1 MALKPNPF
9 NPRIPANPQDFI
21 GREKELGEFR
31 SSLKSTMNRSPMS
44 LAVVGNRGIGKSS
57 YLAKCEQI
65 AKGQGCMVIRFS
77 TIEGGFETTED
88 LCGYLLTQLQGEI
101 IKRSKLEL
109 IRGESAKF
117 FESFEFTLTFED
129 FGVKI
134 GKKQSQAALQTVF
147 REKLHV
153 IWSKVAKSVPAI
165 VLLIDEAEIMEAIP
179 GALMFLREVFSRL
192 GEEGCGYM
200 LVLSGKLAFPE
211 EMTERFSPL
220 ARFFH
225 PVELKTLS
233 ERECALLLR
242 TELAETGISS
252 DDAVIGRVTMDS
264 EGHPYVLV
272 AIAYI
277 LYENLQAHERRMTL
291 KLYDAMAL
299 KIAGTLDSEFFGIMY
314 RKARPVGKEI
324 LKQIARQGGESSFS
338 AISKSLKKAKGT
350 LSPVFAELVEQGSLM
365 KKERGLYVLFH
376 GLFKD
381 YLLRRAD

>member
-1 MALKPNPF
+1 MTNSPNPF

-21 GREKELGEFR
+21 GRGAELGEFL
-31 SSLKSTMNRSPMS
+31 SSLKSTKNRSPMS

-57 YLAKCEQI
+57 FLAKCEQI
-65 AKGQGCMVIRFS
+65 AKEQDCMVIRFS
-77 TIEGGFETTED
+77 TIEGGFDSIED

-109 IRGESAKF
+109 IKGKSAKF
-117 FESFEFTLTFED
+117 FESFEFTLTFMD

-134 GKKQSQAALQTVF
+134 GRKQTHAALQMVF
-147 REKLHV
+147 REKLQTV
-153 IWSKVAKSVPAI
+153 WEKVSDSVPAI
-165 VLLIDEAEIMEAIP
+165 VLLIDEAEIIETIP

-192 GEEGCGYM
+192 GEERCGYM

-211 EMTERFSPL
+211 EMVERFSPL

-225 PVELKTLS
+225 PVQLKNLS
-233 ERECALLLR
+233 AHECALLLK
-242 TELAETGISS
+242 TKLEGTGVVL
-252 DDAVIGRVTMDS
+252 DDAVIERITKDS

-277 LYENLQAHERRMTL
+277 LYENLSAHEKKITL
-291 KLYDAMAL
+291 KLYGAMAL
-299 KIAGTLDSEFFGIMY
+299 KIAGTLDAEFFGIMY

-324 LKQIARQGGESSFS
+324 LKEIARQGGEASFS
-338 AISKSLKKAKGT
+338 AIFKSLKKSKGT
-350 LSPVFAELVEQGSLM
+350 ISPVIAELMEQGTLV
-365 KKERGLYVLFH
+365 KKERGRYELFH

-381 YLLRRAD
+381 YLLRRVE